1 MVTVDFTV
9 SARKMIMPIELFMAS
24 LPNVGHYAYG
34 VEKGAGGYMHY
45 QCKAE
50 LAMSMKD
57 AFMYFSM
64 MKIHVEESRNAAF
77 DYVYKDG
84 CYYDSQM
91 CECPSWTGIQ
101 ETLIEYWLSEGDND
115 RSVCVVVDTTGCS
128 GKTFLSRSLEDMGV
142 AVRVPMIP
150 FDKIS
155 GFLIDQPK
163 YGRYV
168 FDLTK
173 VSSRNKKDAN
183 ELMSQIE
190 ELKNGQIVDWRYKGR
205 RWNYDIGKF
214 VMVLIL
220 CNVEPDHSLL
230 SKDRWKVIYI

>member
-1 MVTVDFTV
+1 MVIVDFTV
-9 SARKMIMPIELFMAS
+9 SVRKMVMPIELFMCQ

-34 VEKGAGGYMHY
+34 VEKGECGYLHY
-45 QCKAE
+45 QCKAV
-50 LAMSMKD
+50 LGMKMED
-57 AFMYFSM
+57 AFAYFSM
-64 MKIHVEESRNAAF
+64 LKIHVEESRNDAF

-84 CYYDSQM
+84 CYYDSWM

-101 ETLIEYWLSEGDND
+101 ETLIEYWLTEGNND
-115 RSVCVVVDTTGCS
+115 RKVCVVVDTTGCS
-128 GKTFLSRSLEDMGV
+128 GKTYLSRSLENMCL
-142 AVRVPMIP
+142 AVRVPMVP
-150 FDKIS
+150 HDKIS

-163 YGRYV
+163 YGAYV

-173 VSSRNKKDAN
+173 VNGKKDTQ

-205 RWNYDIGKF
+205 RWNYDLGKNI
-214 VMVLIL
+214 MVLIL

-230 SKDRWKVIYI
+230 SKDRWSVLYI

>member
-9 SARKMIMPIELFMAS
+9 SARKMVMPIELFMAS

-57 AFMYFSM
+57 AFVYFSM
-64 MKIHVEESRNAAF
+64 LKIHVEESRNDAF

-91 CECPSWTGIQ
+91 CGCPDWTPTQ
-101 ETLIEYWLSEGDND
+101 ETLIGYWLSEGDND

-128 GKTFLSRSLEDMGV
+128 GKTFLSRSLEDMCL
-142 AVRVPMIP
+142 AVRVPMVP
-150 FDKIS
+150 HDKIS

-173 VSSRNKKDAN
+173 VNGKRETT

-190 ELKNGQIVDWRYKGR
+190 ELKNGQIVDWRYHGR
-205 RWNYDIGKF
+205 RWKYDIGKP

>member
-9 SARKMIMPIELFMAS
+9 SARKMVMPIELFMSS

-34 VEKGAGGYMHY
+34 VEKGAGGYWHY
-45 QCKAE
+45 QCKAV
-50 LAMSMKD
+50 LNMKMED

-64 MKIHVEESRNAAF
+64 LKIHVEESRNAEF

-84 CYYDSQM
+84 CYYDSEM

-101 ETLIEYWLSEGDND
+101 KTLIEYWLTEGNND
-115 RSVCVVVDTTGCS
+115 RKVCVVVDTTGCS
-128 GKTFLSRSLEDMGV
+128 GKTYLSRSLEDMCI
-142 AVRVPMIP
+142 AVRVPMVP
-150 FDKIS
+150 HDKIS

-173 VSSRNKKDAN
+173 VNGKKDSQ

-190 ELKNGQIVDWRYKGR
+190 ELKNGQIVDWRYRGR
-205 RWNYDIGKF
+205 RWKYDIGKPI
-214 VMVLIL
+214 MVLIL

-230 SKDRWKVIYI
+230 SNDRWSVLYI

>member
-9 SARKMIMPIELFMAS
+9 SARKLVMPIELFMFN

-34 VEKGAGGYMHY
+34 VEKGAGGYIHY
-45 QCKAE
+45 QCKAQI
-50 LAMSMKD
+50 AMSMKD
-57 AFMYFSM
+57 AFTYFSFL
-64 MKIHVEESRNAAF
+64 KIHVEESRNAEF

-84 CYYDSQM
+84 CYYDSEM

-101 ETLIEYWLSEGDND
+101 ETLIEYWLTEGDND

-128 GKTFLSRSLEDMGV
+128 GKTFLSRSLEDMCL
-142 AVRVPMIP
+142 AVRVPMVP
-150 FDKIS
+150 HDKIS

-173 VSSRNKKDAN
+173 VKGKNDTQ

-190 ELKNGQIVDWRYKGR
+190 ELKNGQIVDWRYHGR
-205 RWNYDIGKF
+205 RWKYDIGKSI
-214 VMVLIL
+214 MVLIL

-230 SKDRWKVIYI
+230 SKDRWKVIFI

>member
-9 SARKMIMPIELFMAS
+9 SARKLVKPIELFMSS
-24 LPNVGHYAYG
+24 LPNVVHYAYG
-34 VEKGAGGYMHY
+34 IEKGAGGYMHY

-50 LAMSMKD
+50 LTMSMKD
-57 AFMYFSM
+57 AFLYFSM
-64 MKIHVEESRNAAF
+64 MNIHVEESRNVAF

-91 CECPSWTGIQ
+91 CGCPDWTPTQ

-128 GKTFLSRSLEDMGV
+128 GKTFLSRSLEDMGI
-142 AVRVPMIP
+142 AVRVPMVP
-150 FDKIS
+150 HDKIS

-173 VSSRNKKDAN
+173 VNGKKDTQ

-190 ELKNGQIVDWRYKGR
+190 ELKNGQIVDWRYHGR
-205 RWNYDIGKF
+205 RWKYDIGNS